1 MKLGVFAKTFE
12 GADPL
17 TVLSAS
23 RAAGF
28 EAVQYN
34 MSCSGIGSLPEAVPD
49 DIARKVRDAA
59 LETGTSIAAISATYN
74 MTDPNPDRL
83 AAGRR
88 ACLALC
94 ETAGAIGSLLVTVC
108 SGSRHPKDKWQHHPA
123 NDDPQSWTDMCRE
136 FEIIC
141 EYATRHG
148 VLIGVEPEPANIV
161 RDAERAAR
169 LIADFAGG
177 PIRIVLDPAN
187 IIDGVV
193 PEQHRRVINQALG
206 LLGDHLALAHAKDRH
221 ADGTVA
227 PAGEGTVDWA
237 HFLSGLSAT
246 GFDGALVAHGMVGD
260 DAPAVARFLADQ
272 LERL

>member
-1 MKLGVFAKTFE
+1 MKLGVFAKTFT
-12 GADPL
+12 GTDPL

-34 MSCSGIGSLPEAVPD
+34 LSCSGIGSLPEAIPD
-49 DIARKVRDAA
+49 GAVQEIRHAARA
-59 LETGTSIAAISATYN
+59 TGVGIAAISATYN
-74 MTDPNPDRL
+74 MTDPDPDSL

-88 ACLALC
+88 AFLAIC
-94 ETAGAIGSLLVTVC
+94 ETAGAIGSDLVTVC

-193 PEQHRRVINQALG
+193 PEQHRRIIDQALG

-227 PAGEGTVDWA
+227 PAGGGTVDWA
-237 HFLSGLSAT
+237 HFLSSLSAT
-246 GFDGALVAHGMVGD
+246 GFDGALVAHGMAAD